1 VGTVLDFEAQSAY
14 AVTVVVSD
22 PALPGAAAS
31 APFALTVS
39 DVNEA
44 PTAIVLLPNAVTL
57 AENTPVPTRRRLAE
71 IVVTDDALGTRS
83 FAVTGSDAARFEADA
98 TGLYL
103 RAGTVLDFETQ
114 PAYAVTVVV
123 SDPTLP
129 GAAVLSASFA
139 LTVTDVNEAPTA
151 LVLLPNAV
159 SLAENTP
166 VPTRLRLAEIAVA
179 DDALGTRSF
188 AVTGSDAARFEAD
201 ATGLYLRAGTVL
213 DFEAQSAYAVT
224 VVVSDLTL
232 PGAAALSAPFT
243 LTVTDGNEVP
253 TSLVLD
259 GFTVAENAAAG
270 AFVGTFA
277 VTDPDAADA
286 ITYALVAGEGDEG
299 NGAFA
304 IDGARLVT
312 AERLNFEVQSRYSIR
327 VRATDAAGAFT
338 EAVFT
343 IDVTDDTTEAAVVE
357 AVTLPAAGT
366 YRAGQSLVVAV
377 AYSRPVTVRGMPSL
391 RLRVGGRM
399 RDAVYAGGS
408 GSTVLTFA
416 YRVAT
421 TDATDRVALGS
432 MLDIPRRAA
441 ITADGARVSEVL
453 PARFRGLEAEGVLV
467 DGVAPEIVG
476 RVGMPRA
483 GTYRPGQTLAFTV
496 RFSETVV
503 VEGTPR
509 IRLFIGAATRE
520 AEYVAGSGSRV
531 LRFEYTVPAVSGRGR
546 VRPLDVGQRI
556 LGGTIT
562 DVAGNLVQRDLP
574 ASESARVK
582 VVH

>member
-1 VGTVLDFEAQSAY
+1 
-14 AVTVVVSD
+14 
-22 PALPGAAAS
+22 
-31 APFALTVS
+31 
-39 DVNEA
+39 
-44 PTAIVLLPNAVTL
+44 
-57 AENTPVPTRRRLAE
+57 
-71 IVVTDDALGTRS
+71 VTDDALGTRS
-83 FAVTGSDAARFEADA
+83 FAVTGPDASRFEADA

-103 RAGTVLDFETQ
+103 RAGTVLDFEGQ
-114 PAYAVTVVV
+114 AACAVTVVV
-123 SDPTLP
+123 SDP
-129 GAAVLSASFA
+129 
-139 LTVTDVNEAPTA
+139 
-151 LVLLPNAV
+151 
-159 SLAENTP
+159 
-166 VPTRLRLAEIAVA
+166 
-179 DDALGTRSF
+179 
-188 AVTGSDAARFEAD
+188 
-201 ATGLYLRAGTVL
+201 
-213 DFEAQSAYAVT
+213 
-224 VVVSDLTL
+224 TL

-243 LTVTDGNEVP
+243 LTVTDVNEAP
-253 TSLVLD
+253 TGLVLD
-259 GFTVAENAAAG
+259 GARVAENAAVG

-277 VTDPDAADA
+277 VADSDGVDAM
-286 ITYALVAGEGDEG
+286 TYALVAGEGDAG
-299 NGAFA
+299 NGTFA
-304 IDGARLVT
+304 IDGSRLVT
-312 AERLNFEVQSRYSIR
+312 AERLNFEEQSRYSIR
-327 VRATDAAGAFT
+327 VRATNATGAST

-366 YRAGQSLVVAV
+366 YRAGQALVVAV

-421 TDATDRVALGS
+421 TDATERVALGS
-432 MLDIPRRAA
+432 VLDIPRRAA

-453 PARFRGLEAEGVLV
+453 PERFRGLEAAGVVV

-476 RVGMPRA
+476 RVLMPRA

-496 RFSETVV
+496 RFSEAVV

-509 IRLFIGAATRE
+509 IRLFIGASTRE

-562 DVAGNLVQRDLP
+562 DVAGNLAQRDLTEP
-574 ASESARVK
+574 QASRVK
-582 VVH
+582 VML